1 MSDFQPPPTYA
12 EPVLVDEVTKK
23 GRFNPI
29 WLKWFLDL
37 VEIINNSGGGGGT
50 IAHNSTSG
58 LQGGT
63 ANEYFHLSQAQHT
76 LAITLAAGTYT
87 PTLNNTTNVAASTAF
102 ECQYLRVGATVTVS
116 GRVDVDP
123 TGAGNTV
130 LGISLPVA
138 SNLGAVEDCAGVAAA
153 SAVAGQSAAIRGNV
167 ANDRAEMVW
176 IAVDT
181 TNQPMYFTFTYQVI

>member
-1 MSDFQPPPTYA
+1 VSDFQPPPTYA